1 MTARPVAFPLHPA
14 PIAHT
19 IARMTL
25 AQPIHRPN
33 VLVIGAGFAGIRVC
47 QGLRNVGVNIALVDR
62 NNYHVFQPLLYQ
74 VATAALS
81 PADIA
86 FPIRTVF
93 RRQKNM
99 ECVLASVDHIDLAR
113 KCVCANGQEIDFDY
127 IVIAAGATHSYFGQ
141 DQWGPLAPGL
151 KTIDDAIAIRRRIL
165 LAYEEAENELD
176 EESRRAKLTFVIVG
190 GGPTGVE
197 MAGAMR
203 KIAVE
208 GLAKDYRNIDTS
220 TARVILIDA
229 NDRLLKG
236 FHPKLSARAQRDLE
250 EIGVEII
257 LKGRVTAIDDGG
269 VKIGDTR
276 VEANNVIWAAGVLGS
291 PLAKTL
297 GVELDRAGR
306 VKVNP
311 DLSIPNYPYAFV
323 AGDLASIID
332 AKTNEPVPGLAPA
345 AMQMGVHVAKII
357 RQEVQS
363 GVRAG
368 DRIPFKYFDKGTMAT
383 IGTTRAIA
391 DIRGW
396 RFTGFIA
403 WLMWSAVHVMF
414 LVSFRSKLIVLFN
427 WVFTYLFNANGAR
440 LITGEFKPRIRRFR
454 DVTPH
459 ASVDPAA

>member
-1 MTARPVAFPLHPA
+1 
-14 PIAHT
+14 
-19 IARMTL
+19 
-25 AQPIHRPN
+25 
-33 VLVIGAGFAGIRVC
+33 
-47 QGLRNVGVNIALVDR
+47 
-62 NNYHVFQPLLYQ
+62 
-74 VATAALS
+74 
-81 PADIA
+81 
-86 FPIRTVF
+86 
-93 RRQKNM
+93 
-99 ECVLASVDHIDLAR
+99 
-113 KCVCANGQEIDFDY
+113 
-127 IVIAAGATHSYFGQ
+127 
-141 DQWGPLAPGL
+141 
-151 KTIDDAIAIRRRIL
+151 
-165 LAYEEAENELD
+165 
-176 EESRRAKLTFVIVG
+176 
-190 GGPTGVE
+190 

-229 NDRLLKG
+229 NERLLKG

-332 AKTNEPVPGLAPA
+332 PKTNEPVPGLAPA

-396 RFTGFIA
+396 RFTGFFA